1 MRIALK
7 QDRLGGQSHNT
18 SASLPTLL
26 LSVSNLTIQSGKK
39 GATNTLVDDVSFS
52 LEAGKTLA
60 LTGES
65 GSGKTITSLA
75 LLGLLP
81 ETLLQ
86 PRGEIRFKGH
96 VLSHRGKHRFA
107 QVRGEKI
114 AMIFQEPLASLN
126 PVFRIGDQITDVLKT
141 HLRLSFESA
150 RERVLML
157 FDQVDLDDPGRIF
170 SAYPH
175 QLSGGMAQ
183 RVMIAMALSCNPELI
198 IADEP
203 TTALDVLTQIKILDL
218 ITKLQKVHEF
228 ALLLISH
235 DTDVAARMADSILR
249 MDAGRIVKT
258 DQQCEVTS
266 LPL

>member
-1 MRIALK
+1 
-7 QDRLGGQSHNT
+7 
-18 SASLPTLL
+18 
-26 LSVSNLTIQSGKK
+26 
-39 GATNTLVDDVSFS
+39 
-52 LEAGKTLA
+52 
-60 LTGES
+60 
-65 GSGKTITSLA
+65 
-75 LLGLLP
+75 
-81 ETLLQ
+81 
-86 PRGEIRFKGH
+86 
-96 VLSHRGKHRFA
+96 
-107 QVRGEKI
+107 
-114 AMIFQEPLASLN
+114 MIFQEPLASLN

-235 DTDVAARMADSILR
+235 DTDVVARMADSILR